1 MWASGEPVGPRH
13 AASLLMEFF
22 AQRQPTFG
30 DPALGPG
37 AQGFERLVLIDLVH
51 VSRSSW
57 QPILGVIN

>member
-1 MWASGEPVGPRH
+1 
-13 AASLLMEFF
+13 MEFF
-22 AQRQPTFG
+22 GQRQPTFG